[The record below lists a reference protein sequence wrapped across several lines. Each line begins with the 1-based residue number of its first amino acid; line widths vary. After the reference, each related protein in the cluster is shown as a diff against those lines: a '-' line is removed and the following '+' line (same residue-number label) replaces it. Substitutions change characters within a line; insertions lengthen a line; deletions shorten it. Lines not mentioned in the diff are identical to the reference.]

1 MSFKNLMPS
10 VPGVILRQEGC
21 IAVGMAVFALLV
33 VAGCASL
40 PDCGNVH
47 GRAVESS
54 AWLTDDHTVGQTF
67 LLRYDGLAGV
77 QDALGQTVE
86 AFSETPLRL
95 ILSIV
100 ALFALPGYAFLTF
113 FLGGVRQGLS
123 VPLVAG
129 FSVALLP
136 VGTLYL
142 TLAGIRLDAGSVRI
156 SFGALLL
163 VLILWS
169 LTRPLRRSALS
180 PRSRDSKGGG
190 RPVAPTP
197 KADASPALWS
207 GLLRMA
213 IAGVAGAHT
222 TEVGGD
228 PTVSTRVGARHAP
241 PLRVVSNFSSGR
253 SATFAAALAF
263 VLAASAIA
271 RLLHLRDLVVPMW
284 VDSVQHVEI
293 VRLILDR
300 GGVPESYLPFA
311 EVAPFSYHFGFH
323 ALVAFAHWLS
333 GAEIPITTLFVGQ
346 ALNFAVV
353 LSTYLLGTRMMG
365 GRFAGLVS
373 AAVVGVFSTMPA
385 YYTSW
390 GRYTQLTGMV
400 ILPVAVA
407 LGLEAF
413 EQRRTRDRL
422 GYVALAGLVVGGLIV
437 AHPRVTVF
445 YLCFLL
451 ACAVAEIAASR
462 GERSVTL
469 SILATAGAT
478 GVVGM
483 IFVAPWLST
492 MATSLLISVWQGAS
506 AVPAAVNPFPFDY
519 FGSWVDRALIVLAA
533 VGLVVAVARRNK
545 AAITVVIW
553 TGLMLLSGNPYLI
566 GLPGG
571 NIVSNGAVAISL
583 FLPVALLVGYLA
595 TSSADLLRAKSWPL
609 PALVPVAVLFVV
621 ASFLGASRLA
631 GVMNPSCVLFFP
643 QDREAME
650 WIAENTPP
658 DSTFLINSRHWQF
671 DIYVGSDG
679 GYWIPA
685 LTGRKTTMPSVLY
698 ALGSREYIAGV
709 NSVARTVSEA
719 SFSEGDVWAWLKKEG
734 VDYVYI
740 GYRGGPLAPE
750 VFMDKPGFEGVYARH
765 GVWVFR
771 VVERG

>member
-1 MSFKNLMPS
+1 MCRRMLVLDAIRVMLSGS
-10 VPGVILRQEGC
+10 RRVA
-21 IAVGMAVFALLV
+21 AVLAIFALLAV
-33 VAGCASL
+33 VGCVSTPDPGKAHDGASEPSVLLADGRMAGPRS
-40 PDCGNVH
+40 V
-47 GRAVESS
+47 S
-54 AWLTDDHTVGQTF
+54 
-67 LLRYDGLAGV
+67 RYDGLNGV
-77 QDALGQTVE
+77 QDGLVRTVGAFREQTAEVFPGAFREQTVG
-86 AFSETPLRL
+86 AFPGAFRETPLPL

-100 ALFALPGYAFLTF
+100 ALFVLPGCAFLTVF
-113 FLGGVRQGLS
+113 FGGVRQWLS
-123 VPLVAG
+123 VPLIVG
-129 FSVALLP
+129 LSVSLLP
-136 VGTLYL
+136 VGMLYL

-156 SFGALLL
+156 SLG
-163 VLILWS
+163 VLILASILWCIG
-169 LTRPLRRSALS
+169 RPLRTARRLKPRQTLQSPPSRTALTSALS
-180 PRSRDSKGGG
+180 KGERGQTYSPTEDLIFAGG
-190 RPVAPTP
+190 
-197 KADASPALWS
+197 
-207 GLLRMA
+207 
-213 IAGVAGAHT
+213 
-222 TEVGGD
+222 
-228 PTVSTRVGARHAP
+228 
-241 PLRVVSNFSSGR
+241 
-253 SATFAAALAF
+253 LAF
-263 VLAASAIA
+263 VLAASAVV

-293 VRLILDR
+293 VRLIVDR
-300 GGVPESYLPFA
+300 GGVPDSYLPFA

-333 GAEIPITTLFVGQ
+333 GAEIPISTLFVGQ

-365 GRFAGLVS
+365 GRLAGLVS

-400 ILPVAVA
+400 VLPVAVA
-407 LGLEAF
+407 LSLEAN

-445 YLCFLL
+445 YLCFLM
-451 ACAVAEIAASR
+451 AYAVVEIAASR
-462 GERSVTL
+462 GERTAA
-469 SILATAGAT
+469 IPTLATVGAT

-483 IFVAPWLST
+483 MFVAPWLWT

-506 AVPAAVNPFPFDY
+506 AAPAAVNPFPFDY
-519 FGSWVDRALIVLAA
+519 FVSWVDRALIGMAA
-533 VGLVVAVARRNK
+533 VGLVLAVARRSK
-545 AAITVVIW
+545 SAITVVIW

-595 TSSADLLRAKSWPL
+595 TSSADLLRARWWPL
-609 PALVPVAVLFVV
+609 PALVLVAVLFVV
-621 ASFLGASRLA
+621 ASLLGASRLA

-643 QDREAME
+643 QDQEAME
-650 WIAENTPP
+650 WIVENTPA
-658 DSTFLINSRHWQF
+658 DSTFLVNSRHWQF

-698 ALGSREYIAGV
+698 ALGDREYVAGV
-709 NSVARTVSEA
+709 NSVARTVSEVA
-719 SFSEGDVWAWLKKEG
+719 FGEGDVWAWLRKQG

-750 VFMDKPGFEGVYARH
+750 AFMDKPGFEVVYARH